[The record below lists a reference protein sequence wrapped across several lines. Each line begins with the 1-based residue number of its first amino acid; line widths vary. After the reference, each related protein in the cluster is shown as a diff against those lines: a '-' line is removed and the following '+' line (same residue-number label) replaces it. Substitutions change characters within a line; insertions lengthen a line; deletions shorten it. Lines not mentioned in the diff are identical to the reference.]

1 MYQKNQNKS
10 QAVSNG
16 EVRIPLLATVVRNA
30 LAWGGII
37 TFKGKFYGMPEVNKE
52 AIAKVL
58 SNPGVVK
65 AIQIALIA
73 EKLTTDKGFCT
84 EMQNDFRDVY
94 VKAIASDKRK
104 SL

>member
-58 SNPGVVK
+58 FNPGVVK
-65 AIQIALIA
+65 ALQIALIA